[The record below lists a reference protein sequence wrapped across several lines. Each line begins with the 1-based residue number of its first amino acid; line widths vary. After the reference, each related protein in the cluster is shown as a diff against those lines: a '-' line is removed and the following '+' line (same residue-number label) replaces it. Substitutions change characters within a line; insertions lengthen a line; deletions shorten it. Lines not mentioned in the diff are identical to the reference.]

1 MLLSDIRF
9 ALRSLWK
16 SPGFTAV
23 AVLTIALGLGA
34 NTAIFSFLDAV
45 LLKPLAYPE
54 PERLVQL
61 WEKPPGGL
69 RNGISALNFQD
80 WQQQSTSFTAM
91 AASTGRAGTLS
102 GSGEPRQLRISQV
115 SAPYFDILGVRAALG
130 RTFVRGE
137 DTTGKDRVLVLTRRL
152 WQSQFGG
159 DPGIIGR
166 DLIVDGEPHTVIG
179 VLPGGEFDRR
189 FADAW
194 MPLAFPADAVRNFH
208 YLNAIARLKPGVSL
222 EQAQAEMSQIAAGIA
237 ERYPAIKKDWGAT
250 VDRWVDRIV
259 GPQLRQSLT
268 VLMAA
273 VAAVLLIGCA
283 NLANLLLARGAL
295 RSREV
300 TIRAALGASRARLIR
315 QLLTESLV
323 LSAFGGL
330 AGFALGF
337 FMFRGIL
344 SLLPPFFL
352 PPQAAIGIDLRV
364 TLFLAALTLGT
375 GLLFGIFPALQASR
389 RDPVESLKES
399 GRGTAGSRRRLLL
412 RNVLIVSQVALA
424 FVLLCGAGLL
434 IRSFNRLTNV
444 DAGFDAT
451 NVITMS
457 FQLVMGR
464 DVDGDRL
471 NNVVNQ
477 AIETVRAVPGVQ
489 EAAMTS
495 ALPMQGWGFG
505 MPFRI
510 AGRNFDPARRQPCF
524 FKIVTPGYF
533 GALGMKLRKGRGLS
547 ERDARGGLPVTV
559 VNETFARQQF
569 PNEDPIGKQVVI
581 EQIVPGKRELGPEVP
596 WEVVGVVA
604 DEKVGSLD
612 SSSAGVY
619 VSYAQSPIVGVS
631 LLARTTGD
639 PERLAKSIQQAIW
652 RNDKNQALPDVR
664 TLERIKSESVGP
676 TRLRTLLLA
685 IFAGVA
691 LVLAVVG
698 VYGVLSYVTAQRTQ
712 EFGVRAALGAS
723 AWDLIRLVVAGGAWP
738 VVVGLLLGVGGS
750 FAMTRWLQGLLFE
763 TRPNDPVTMS
773 AVGAVLLVA
782 ALVASLV
789 PARRASRIDPVTA
802 LRIE

>member
-1 MLLSDIRF
+1 MFLADIRF
-9 ALRSLWK
+9 ALRSLRK
-16 SPGFTAV
+16 TPGFTAV

-34 NTAIFSFLDAV
+34 NTAIFSFLDGV
-45 LLKPLAYPE
+45 LLKPLTYPE

-69 RNGISALNFQD
+69 RNGISALNYQD
-80 WQQQSTSFTAM
+80 WQQLSTSFTAM
-91 AASTGRAGTLS
+91 AATTGKTATLS
-102 GSGEPRQLRISQV
+102 GRGEPRQLRISQV
-115 SAPYFDILGVRAALG
+115 SAPYFDILGVRPALG

-137 DTTGKDRVLVLTRRL
+137 DAAGKDHLLVLTRRF
-152 WQSQFGG
+152 WRSEFGA
-159 DPGIIGR
+159 DPDVIGR
-166 DLIVDGEPHTVIG
+166 DVIVDGEAHTIIG

-189 FADAW
+189 WSDAW
-194 MPLAFPADAVRNFH
+194 MPLAFPPDAVRNFH

-250 VDRWVDRIV
+250 VDRLVDRMV
-259 GPQLRQSLT
+259 GPQLRQSLI

-300 TIRAALGASRARLIR
+300 TIRAALGASRSRLIR

-330 AGFALGF
+330 AGLALGVL
-337 FMFRGIL
+337 MFRGIL
-344 SLLPPFFL
+344 SQLPPFFL
-352 PPQAAIGIDLRV
+352 PPQSAVGVDLRV

-375 GLLFGIFPALQASR
+375 GIAFGILPALQASR

-399 GRGTAGSRRRLLL
+399 GRGTAGSRRRLVL
-412 RNVLIVSQVALA
+412 RNALVVSQVALA
-424 FVLLCGAGLL
+424 FMLLSGAGLL
-434 IRSFNRLTNV
+434 IRSFSRLTSV

-471 NNVVNQ
+471 NNYVSQ

-510 AGRNFDPARRQPCF
+510 AGRAFDPSRRPPCF

-547 ERDARGGLPVTV
+547 EGDARGGLPVTV

-569 PNEDPIGKQVVI
+569 PDQDPIGQHVVI
-581 EQIVPGKRELGPEVP
+581 EQIITGKRELGPEVA
-596 WEVVGVVA
+596 WEIVGVVA

-612 SSSAGVY
+612 STSAGVY
-619 VSYAQSPIVGVS
+619 VSYAQSPIVGIS
-631 LLARTTGD
+631 LLARGTGD
-639 PERLAKSIQQAIW
+639 PERLVKSIQQAIW
-652 RNDKNQALPDVR
+652 RIDKNQALPNVR
-664 TLERIKSESVGP
+664 TLEQIKSESVGP

-685 IFAGVA
+685 VFAGVA

-723 AWDLIRLVVAGGAWP
+723 AWDLISLVVAGGVWP
-738 VVVGLLLGVGGS
+738 VAIGLLLGMGGAL
-750 FAMTRWLQGLLFE
+750 AMTRWLQGLLFE
-763 TRPNDPVTMS
+763 TRPNDPATMS
-773 AVGAVLLVA
+773 AVGVVLLLA
-782 ALVASLV
+782 ALVASWL
-789 PARRASRIDPVTA
+789 PARRAARVDPVTA